1 LLKGIHSYKEGNIM
15 MPVGPLMIEHR
26 LIERMIRVIGVE
38 LIRMEE
44 KGEVNPGFVDVAV
57 DFIRTYTDSC
67 HHGKEEDILFRD
79 LRLKPLTGELERI
92 LYELIEDHRKGR
104 EAVAQLVKAK
114 EEYLRGESEAVSRII
129 ACLRF
134 LVEFYPKHIEKED
147 RHFFLPCMVYFTEE
161 EKDAMLKE
169 EMDFDRNF
177 VHVRY
182 KAVVE
187 SAEGASG

>member
-1 LLKGIHSYKEGNIM
+1 M

-147 RHFFLPCMVYFTEE
+147 RHFFLPCMGYFTKE

-187 SAEGASG
+187 SAERR

>member
-1 LLKGIHSYKEGNIM
+1 M
-15 MPVGPLMIEHR
+15 MPVAPLMIEHR
-26 LIERMIRVIGVE
+26 LIERMIRVIGPE
-38 LIRMEE
+38 LTRMEKE
-44 KGEVNPGFVDVAV
+44 GEVNPGFVDVVV

-79 LRLKPLTGELERI
+79 LKLKPLTGELERI
-92 LYELIEDHRKGR
+92 LYELVEEHRKGR
-104 EAVAQLVKAK
+104 EVVGQLVKAK

-129 ACLRF
+129 GCLRF

-147 RHFFLPCMVYFTEE
+147 RHFFLPCMGYFTKE

-187 SAEGASG
+187 SAEGASGERRP

>member
-1 LLKGIHSYKEGNIM
+1 M

-26 LIERMIRVIGVE
+26 LIERMIRVIGAE
-38 LIRMEE
+38 LNRMEE
-44 KGEVNPGFVDVAV
+44 KGDVNPGFVDVAV
-57 DFIRTYTDSC
+57 DFIKTYTDSC

-79 LRLKPLTGELERI
+79 LRLKPLSEELERI
-92 LYELIEDHRKGR
+92 LCELVDDHRKGR
-104 EAVAQLVKAK
+104 ETVAQLVKAK

-129 ACLRF
+129 ACMRF

-147 RHFFLPCMVYFTEE
+147 RHFFLPCMGYFTKE

-187 SAEGASG
+187 SAERR

>member
-1 LLKGIHSYKEGNIM
+1 M

-26 LIERMIRVIGVE
+26 LIERMIGVISAE
-38 LIRMEE
+38 LNRMEE
-44 KGEVNPGFVDVAV
+44 KGDVNPGFVDVAV
-57 DFIRTYTDSC
+57 DFIKTYTDSC

-79 LRLKPLTGELERI
+79 LKLKPLSEELERI
-92 LYELIEDHRKGR
+92 LYELVEDHRKGR
-104 EAVAQLVKAK
+104 ETVAQLVKAK

-129 ACLRF
+129 ACMRF

-147 RHFFLPCMVYFTEE
+147 RHFFLPCMGYFTKE

-187 SAEGASG
+187 SVERR

>member
-1 LLKGIHSYKEGNIM
+1 M
-15 MPVGPLMIEHR
+15 MPVAPLMIEHR
-26 LIERMIRVIGVE
+26 LIERMIRVIGIE
-38 LIRMEE
+38 LIRIEE
-44 KGEVNPGFVDVAV
+44 TGKVNPEFVDVAV
-57 DFIRTYTDSC
+57 DFIKTYTDSC

-79 LRLKPLTGELERI
+79 LMLKPLSGELKRI
-92 LYELIEDHRKGR
+92 LDELVEEHRKGR
-104 EAVAQLVKAK
+104 EAVGQLVRAK
-114 EEYLRGESEAVSRII
+114 EQYLRGESEAVPRII
-129 ACLRF
+129 GCLRF

-187 SAEGASG
+187 GAEGTSGKRRSEGRDQKSE